1 MGNCC
6 VSKDQI
12 INVHKVNF
20 QQNHSTENKSIVSSI
35 SFISKSRRTSVY
47 IYNNEDIFKNYSF
60 EKEIGKG
67 FFGKVSIVMPKN
79 DKNKKYA
86 CKSIDKSKLNAIKI
100 SNLLREIE
108 TLSLVDHPNIVKFYE
123 TYNDQNSFHIIME
136 LCTGGDLFSRGYRD
150 RISHK
155 KKYNEKDACHLIFKI
170 TSAIVHCH
178 SLGIVHRDL
187 KPENILFENCSQ
199 FSDIK
204 IIDFGLSRKYLRED
218 DLHSVVGSPFY
229 VAPEVLDGI
238 YDEKCD
244 VWSIGILTY
253 CLLYGS
259 PPFVSSNKE
268 EVFNKI
274 RHQPLKFSH
283 DHDEQI
289 SKSAKMFIYTEL
301 TKNQK
306 KRPTAQELLKNRWLE
321 GEFNDEIN
329 PKKLN
334 ITILQKINSF
344 HKPYRFTQRVVELMI
359 KIMPNEEL
367 SKFKELF
374 NAIDKEKIGLISIE
388 EFSDVIKE
396 LKLDVSGS
404 QIAKVGTKR
413 YGKYL
418 KDEFK
423 SNQPMINFTSFIA
436 AVIDKNIIDNKPRL
450 QEVFNILDTDK
461 SGQLTVFSVQKAFER
476 TGKKT
481 TYEDVKDM
489 FTEIGLDETDTV
501 SFDDFCRIISKD
513 L

>member
-20 QQNHSTENKSIVSSI
+20 QQNHITENKSIVSSI
-35 SFISKSRRTSVY
+35 SFISKSRRTSIY

-238 YDEKCD
+238 
-244 VWSIGILTY
+244 
-253 CLLYGS
+253 
-259 PPFVSSNKE
+259 
-268 EVFNKI
+268 
-274 RHQPLKFSH
+274 
-283 DHDEQI
+283 
-289 SKSAKMFIYTEL
+289 
-301 TKNQK
+301 
-306 KRPTAQELLKNRWLE
+306 
-321 GEFNDEIN
+321 
-329 PKKLN
+329 
-334 ITILQKINSF
+334 
-344 HKPYRFTQRVVELMI
+344 
-359 KIMPNEEL
+359 
-367 SKFKELF
+367 
-374 NAIDKEKIGLISIE
+374 
-388 EFSDVIKE
+388 
-396 LKLDVSGS
+396 
-404 QIAKVGTKR
+404 
-413 YGKYL
+413 
-418 KDEFK
+418 
-423 SNQPMINFTSFIA
+423 
-436 AVIDKNIIDNKPRL
+436 
-450 QEVFNILDTDK
+450 
-461 SGQLTVFSVQKAFER
+461 
-476 TGKKT
+476 
-481 TYEDVKDM
+481 
-489 FTEIGLDETDTV
+489 
-501 SFDDFCRIISKD
+501 
-513 L
+513 